1 MPSLCANASVG
12 PVDGHCTEWLTVQ
25 AGEDGEGPEE
35 AMAAAKTSVFI
46 DKVKGDCLQIP

>member
-25 AGEDGEGPEE
+25 AGEDGEGPAPE
-35 AMAAAKTSVFI
+35 MSRGGYGGGKNLSFY
-46 DKVKGDCLQIP
+46 